1 MITGRQSSRDTI
13 LSAVFDDFFPDL
25 ASTASFWTCDRLLHF
40 YKWTSTWMSFRKAN
54 PWNKWVCSHF
64 EKNRSVQSSTWAH
77 PLLLSFAQGKGHN
90 PCSTAPIRL
99 AADKTPFWQGPTAQY
114 GGSLTQWSRENSRAD
129 ALNSWYIFRGVGREG
144 EKGRV
149 RNRRNPADQR
159 FLPLFIH
166 CPQQRTPRDFPDDL
180 LFILTYKC

>member
-1 MITGRQSSRDTI
+1 MIFSLTSLVLSVSGLVTDCCTSTNGPQRECHFGKQIHGTNGCACILRKIDPSNPAPEPIPRCFHLPKERDTTYAPQHRYG
-13 LSAVFDDFFPDL
+13 LL
-25 ASTASFWTCDRLLHF
+25 QTRL
-40 YKWTSTWMSFRKAN
+40 
-54 PWNKWVCSHF
+54 
-64 EKNRSVQSSTWAH
+64 
-77 PLLLSFAQGKGHN
+77 
-90 PCSTAPIRL
+90 
-99 AADKTPFWQGPTAQY
+99 PFWQGPTAQY

>member
-54 PWNKWVCSHF
+54 PWNKWVCLHF

-77 PLLLSFAQGKGHN
+77 PSLLSFAQGKGHN
-90 PCSTAPIRL
+90 LCSTAPIWL
-99 AADKTPFWQGPTAQY
+99 AADKTPLLAGAHCSVRWQFNPVEQGKLSGWCTELVVHFQRSGEGRGKGKGEEQKKSSWPAFPT
-114 GGSLTQWSRENSRAD
+114 SLYSLSTA
-129 ALNSWYIFRGVGREG
+129 AY
-144 EKGRV
+144 
-149 RNRRNPADQR
+149 P
-159 FLPLFIH
+159 
-166 CPQQRTPRDFPDDL
+166 
-180 LFILTYKC
+180 